1 MTVSSNVQLGRFKL
15 ECEIGKGSFS
25 SVWRAHDGNLGR
37 DVAVK
42 IPRFE
47 LDHETKQSFL
57 KEARLVAQLNH
68 EGIVRVLEAH
78 VDEAS
83 STPYMV
89 LELIDGVTLREWCC
103 FVDLSVL
110 DKAKIAA
117 NIAWAVHHAH
127 CAGIIHRDL
136 KPANILMSLNGKL
149 QVADFGLALTAGID
163 TPTKISTIGSIAYMS
178 PEQANLLPAPVTA
191 SSDVYSIGVILFEM
205 LSGANPIDAISPS
218 EHLAKLANADRKSL
232 KILQPDVPRDLVVI
246 CEKSLEQLP
255 QDRFTSA
262 KELAEELERFLIG
275 VPIASRRLSMIE
287 SLGRTTKRN
296 PRMTGLTLLVTL
308 FVAASVVAG
317 YYFQQRLAREWIA
330 RREMAVSNLLSCE
343 SGSVSSAI
351 HDLSP
356 FFQELADEFEKRIES
371 ETPEPRLRLL
381 MALAAMGRTNIDQ
394 LIKAIPECP
403 PDEATN
409 LVNALSHDRAASIQA
424 LRDKYRAEVK
434 PAIRDTDLSRVAR
447 FAIILAHVGG
457 RDGVNLDGVKQL
469 TELDADPTD
478 RTQLLQEWP
487 EFHGKLKDLLVWSQK
502 ELPSSLLSSIVEVLG
517 KWKHTTPDENDEIN
531 QIIKHI
537 YETNGS
543 SAVHSTAAWALR
555 RRGSEVPEEPQHQ
568 IEGQGWFELDNG
580 LTMVRLSQVTDDPSV
595 STLSISATEITNKQ
609 FWIFCPEHAKTLL
622 EKFDGPHSE
631 NDAVRFIDAKSM
643 FLYCNFLSKENSLK
657 PCYSIPEKPCY
668 SIPDD
673 SDPDLQVSV
682 DFGANGFR
690 LPTMDE
696 WKIANLAGSRLRYF
710 YGDNGDQLSLFAN
723 KSGKPAT
730 TPTMMFP
737 PNAWGLFDT
746 LGNVA
751 EACHPNRDS
760 GIVKYVN
767 FQGDSMMIRTG
778 DHPGGL
784 SNELILDEESGFRS
798 KSIHGFR
805 VVCNR

>member
-25 SVWRAHDGNLGR
+25 SVWRAHDENLGR
-37 DVAVK
+37 DVAIK

-178 PEQANLLPAPVTA
+178 PEQANLLAAPVTA

-205 LSGANPIDAISPS
+205 LSGANPIDAASPS
-218 EHLAKLANADRKSL
+218 EHLAKLAHADRKSL
-232 KILQPDVPRDLVVI
+232 KILQPDLPRDLVVI
-246 CEKSLEQLP
+246 CEKSLEQRP
-255 QDRFTSA
+255 QDRFASA
-262 KELAEELERFLIG
+262 MELAEELERFLMG
-275 VPIASRRLSMIE
+275 VPIASRRLPMIE
-287 SLGRTTKRN
+287 SLGRTAKRN
-296 PRMTGLTLLVTL
+296 PKMTGLTLLVTL
-308 FVAASVVAG
+308 FVVAGVVAG
-317 YYFQQRLAREWIA
+317 YYFQQRLARAWIE
-330 RREMAVSNLLSCE
+330 RREMAVSNLLSYE
-343 SGSVSSAI
+343 SGRVSSALR
-351 HDLSP
+351 DLSP
-356 FFQELADEFEKRIES
+356 FFQELAVKFEERIES
-371 ETPEPRLRLL
+371 EKPKSRLRLL
-381 MALAAMGRTNIDQ
+381 MALAAMGRTKVDQ
-394 LIKAIPECP
+394 LITAIPDCP
-403 PDEATN
+403 SDEATN
-409 LVNALSHDRAASIQA
+409 LVNALSHDKTASIQA
-424 LRDKYRAEVK
+424 LHDKYRAEVRR
-434 PAIRDTDLSRVAR
+434 AIHDTDLRRVAR
-447 FAIILAHVGG
+447 FAIILAHVGDLG
-457 RDGVNLDGVKQL
+457 GVKQL
-469 TELDADPTD
+469 TQLDADPTD

-487 EFHGKLKDLLVWSQK
+487 KFHGQLKDLLVWLRTEQ
-502 ELPSSLLSSIVEVLG
+502 SSDLVSSIVEVLG
-517 KWKHTTPDENDEIN
+517 KWEHTTSDENAEIN
-531 QIIKHI
+531 QTIKHI

-543 SAVHSTAAWALR
+543 SAVHSTAAWALCQ
-555 RRGSEVPEEPQHQ
+555 RGCKVPEKPPRQ
-568 IEGQGWFELDNG
+568 IEGQGWFELENG
-580 LTMVRLSQVTDDPSV
+580 LVMVRLSKATDDPSV

-609 FWIFCPEHAKTLL
+609 FWIFCPEHVETLRAN
-622 EKFDGPHSE
+622 FDGPHSE

-643 FLYCNFLSKENSLK
+643 FLYCNHLSVENSLN
-657 PCYSIPEKPCY
+657 PCYSIA
-668 SIPDD
+668 DD
-673 SDPDLQVSV
+673 SDSHGQDFIV

-696 WKIANLAGSRLRYF
+696 WKIANLAGSRLRFF
-710 YGDNGDQLSLFAN
+710 YGDNGDQLSMFAN
-723 KSGKPAT
+723 VSGKPETPAT
-730 TPTMMFP
+730 MTFP

-751 EACHPNRDS
+751 EVCHTTKDS
-760 GIVKYVN
+760 GIVKEIHIL
-767 FQGDSMMIRTG
+767 GGSMMIIPG
-778 DHPGGL
+778 DQRGTT
-784 SNELILDEESGFRS
+784 SVRKNLDQNASTL
-798 KSIHGFR
+798 GFR

>member
-37 DVAVK
+37 DVAIK

-89 LELIDGVTLREWCC
+89 LELIEGVTLREWCC

-136 KPANILMSLNGKL
+136 KPANILMNLNGKL

-163 TPTKISTIGSIAYMS
+163 SSTKISTIGSIAYMS

-205 LSGANPIDAISPS
+205 LSGANPIDAASPS
-218 EHLAKLANADRKSL
+218 EHLAKLASADRKSL
-232 KILQPDVPRDLVVI
+232 RILQPDVPRDLVVI

-255 QDRFTSA
+255 QDRFASA

-275 VPIASRRLSMIE
+275 VPIASRRLSMFE

-296 PRMTGLTLLVTL
+296 PRMTGLTLFITL

-330 RREMAVSNLLSCE
+330 RRESAVSHLIGCE
-343 SGSVSSAI
+343 SGGVPSALL
-351 HDLSP
+351 DLSP
-356 FFQELADEFEKRIES
+356 FFKELADEFEERIEF
-371 ETPEPRLRLL
+371 ENPEPRLRLL
-381 MALAAMGRTNIDQ
+381 MALAAMGRTKVDQ
-394 LIKAIPECP
+394 LITAIPDCP

-409 LVNALSHDRAASIQA
+409 LINALSHDKTASIQ
-424 LRDKYRAEVK
+424 
-434 PAIRDTDLSRVAR
+434 AIRDTDLSRVAR
-447 FAIILAHVGG
+447 FAIILAHIGD
-457 RDGVNLDGVKQL
+457 RDGVIKM

-487 EFHGKLKDLLVWSQK
+487 EFHGQLKDLLNWSQT

-517 KWKHTTPDENDEIN
+517 KWKNTTTDENDEIN
-531 QIIKHI
+531 QTIKHI
-537 YETNGS
+537 YATNGS
-543 SAVHSTAAWALR
+543 SAVHSASSWALR
-555 RRGSEVPEEPQHQ
+555 RRGCKVPEKTQRQ
-568 IEGQGWFELDNG
+568 IEGQGWFELENG

-609 FWIFCPEHAKTLL
+609 FWIFCPKHL
-622 EKFDGPHSE
+622 EILRDEYSVVLSE
-631 NDAVRFIDAKSM
+631 KDAVRWIDAKSM
-643 FLYCNFLSKENSLK
+643 FRYCNFLSEKNSLK
-657 PCYSIPEKPCY
+657 PCYSIP
-668 SIPDD
+668 DD
-673 SDPDLQVSV
+673 SVPDVQVSV

-696 WKIANLAGSRLRYF
+696 WKIANLAGSRLGFF
-710 YGDNGDQLSLFAN
+710 YGDSDDQLSRIAN
-723 KSGKPAT
+723 LSGDAAT
-730 TPTMMFP
+730 TPIMTFP

-751 EACHPNRDS
+751 EVCHTNRDS
-760 GIVKYVN
+760 GIVEKIDIL
-767 FQGDSMMIRTG
+767 GGSMMPIPD
-778 DHPGGL
+778 DHRGTL
-784 SNELILDEESGFRS
+784 LINGTLDQKFGTF
-798 KSIHGFR
+798 GFR